1 MSNHGY
7 DVEIADAEIA
17 ELLSSERKPWWN
29 REVLNHLH
37 NELNMPLS
45 AIGDVFGISRQ
56 AVYEAA
62 KKLGVE
68 TEQKSG
74 NSGSGSETVAE
85 NQTVLSDYEDTG
97 LSDFI

>member
-1 MSNHGY
+1 MSNHDY
-7 DVEIADAEIA
+7 DIEIADAEIGK
-17 ELLSSERKPWWN
+17 LLSSKRKPWWDDK
-29 REVLNHLH
+29 VLNHLH
-37 NELNMPLS
+37 NELDMSLS

-74 NSGSGSETVAE
+74 NSSSSSETVAE

-97 LSDFI
+97 LTDFI

>member
-1 MSNHGY
+1 MSNYGY

-17 ELLSSERKPWWN
+17 ELLSSKRKPWWN
-29 REVLNHLH
+29 RKVLNHLH

-45 AIGDVFGISRQ
+45 EIGDVFGISRQ

-68 TEQKSG
+68 TEQKGG
-74 NSGSGSETVAE
+74 NHSSLAKTHTSVA
-85 NQTVLSDYEDTG
+85 
-97 LSDFI
+97 